1 MSMHGVRVYNP
12 DRAVAL
18 AIKAGMSVEEF
29 NKLYDKMDKMLSV
42 VDTDEKDK
50 KDRVIKL
57 IIDHILDNILYKKN
71 GESNNEA

>member
-1 MSMHGVRVYNP
+1 MARYGVRVYNP

-18 AIKAGMSVEEF
+18 ALKAGMSVEEF

-42 VDTDEKDK
+42 VDNNEKDK

-57 IIDHILDNILYKKN
+57 IIDHILDNILYKKK
-71 GESNNEA
+71 EDDNNEA

>member
-1 MSMHGVRVYNP
+1 MARYGVRVYSP

-50 KDRVIKL
+50 KDRIIKL

-71 GESNNEA
+71 GENNNEA

>member
-1 MSMHGVRVYNP
+1 MHGVRIYNP
-12 DRAVAL
+12 ERAVAL
-18 AIKAGMSVEEF
+18 AFKAGMSLEEF

-57 IIDHILDNILYKKN
+57 MIDHILDDILYKKK
-71 GESNNEA
+71 EDDNNEA

>member
-1 MSMHGVRVYNP
+1 MSMHGVRIYNP
-12 DRAVAL
+12 ERAVAL
-18 AIKAGMSVEEF
+18 AFKAGMSLEEF

-57 IIDHILDNILYKKN
+57 MIDHILDDILYKKK
-71 GESNNEA
+71 EDDNNEA